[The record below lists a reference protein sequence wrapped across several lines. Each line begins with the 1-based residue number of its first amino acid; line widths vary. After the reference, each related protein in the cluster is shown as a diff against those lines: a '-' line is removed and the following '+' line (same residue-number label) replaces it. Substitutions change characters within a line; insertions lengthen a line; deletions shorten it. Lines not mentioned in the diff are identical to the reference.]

1 MAEITES
8 IIDFYRQANEGKLPV
23 LSASPVVETVSIENE
38 PIVESQPVLS
48 SFEIKESFTS
58 LEPTPIV
65 EDAFVKFIEKFKTI
79 VNEAKEKEPAAI
91 IEREIKAKTL
101 EFITKLKEGT
111 TTKKPL
117 PKKFIKEYPKP
128 SKQKAIKTEIQE
140 NEISEEKLEDVVLE
154 QEETPRLE
162 TKSQVKN
169 NYVEQLRSLD
179 KDKKKTET
187 KSTDIKSLIDKKVK
201 EAVEVLHKQLMN
213 TAMGGS
219 GGGTNAVQFAQG
231 GTMRGDLNVTGNYLS
246 GGVDL
251 KDIFSGGGGG
261 PIDRLTAG
269 SKLLLL
275 NPDGTFSFPDDLI
288 KTENDSSLTLQSEN
302 TTLSAFTQ
310 VVVSP
315 YAFIVHDN
323 NQNSISFD
331 TIDNTVTITTD
342 GIYEWK
348 FNDQGD
354 LVGPGGVL
362 TVEGS
367 LNVSSHLLSGGRNLD
382 EIFLT
387 SETDAQTL
395 SWNASAY
402 NLSISNG
409 NSVSLSSIKGRE
421 DINTLVSTN
430 SAAWDQSYNTTT
442 VYQANSASYATT
454 QYTDA
459 TYLTLSGGTLT
470 NGLSVF
476 GSTFINNNLT
486 VGGSLTA
493 LGTATFA
500 NTLFTT
506 TSAISVVNT
515 GLGPALYVY
524 QAAGPYDVASF
535 YDGDGIEVLHV
546 GNAGPGGLGKVGINE
561 SFPNKELTV
570 RGSISAT
577 ETIYANSYLSAG
589 VNLLD
594 IFGSPADR
602 LINGS
607 YQVVLSSN
615 GDLALPGAI
624 VTASNSKLD
633 LVGFGPN
640 KAYLTTTPDDTT
652 ALFMGADVAE
662 LRAKT
667 YASIATNTGG
677 TTHLW
682 EFGADGSLKF
692 PDNTTQTTAFT
703 GNPDGGGATPIKR
716 FDYVTVSNIDYS
728 YSGSAIFGTL
738 DTSPTWKLIRL
749 TYANNGTISNSASA
763 LNSWTGRLTA
773 TYV

>member
-1 MAEITES
+1 MSETIKS
-8 IIDFYRQANEGKLPV
+8 IIDFYKQANNNVEV
-23 LSASPVVETVSIENE
+23 SLSATNIAENISNNSVVLTEPQPTSKESEKDFFVDFVTTVKGAIIEAKKVKTISEN
-38 PIVESQPVLS
+38 LS
-48 SFEIKESFTS
+48 STIIAETQTASRISENVQ
-58 LEPTPIV
+58 PN
-65 EDAFVKFIEKFKTI
+65 FIEKIEEDPFKSFI
-79 VNEAKEKEPAAI
+79 DKFKNIINKAKETEPAAI
-91 IEREIKAKTL
+91 IEKEIKTKTL
-101 EFITKLKEGT
+101 EFITKLKEGSSA
-111 TTKKPL
+111 KKPL
-117 PKKFIKEYPKP
+117 PKKLNKQYPEKY
-128 SKQKAIKTEIQE
+128 SKKYKQAAIKNEEITETLDSKKEEIYE
-140 NEISEEKLEDVVLE
+140 NIN
-154 QEETPRLE
+154 QEEIPTLEIENKAETNFLSQQETPNPLLI
-162 TKSQVKN
+162 KN
-169 NYVEQLRSLD
+169 SYVEQLRALE

-187 KSTDIKSLIDKKVK
+187 KPTDIKSLIDKKVK

-219 GGGTNAVQFAQG
+219 GGGTNAVQFAEG

-430 SAAWDQSYNTTT
+430 SAAWDQSYNTAT

-470 NGLSVF
+470 NSLSVF

-506 TSAISVVNT
+506 TSAVSVVNT
-515 GLGPALYVY
+515 GPGPALYVY
-524 QAAGPYDVASF
+524 QASGPYDVASF

-561 SFPNKELTV
+561 SFPNEELTV

-594 IFGSPADR
+594 IFS
-602 LINGS
+602 
-607 YQVVLSSN
+607 
-615 GDLALPGAI
+615 
-624 VTASNSKLD
+624 
-633 LVGFGPN
+633 
-640 KAYLTTTPDDTT
+640 
-652 ALFMGADVAE
+652 
-662 LRAKT
+662 
-667 YASIATNTGG
+667 GG
-677 TTHLW
+677 
-682 EFGADGSLKF
+682 
-692 PDNTTQTTAFT
+692 
-703 GNPDGGGATPIKR
+703 GGGATPIKR
-716 FDYVTVSNIDYS
+716 FDYVTVSNVDYS
-728 YSGSAIFGTL
+728 YSGSALFETP

-763 LNSWTGRLTA
+763 IDSWTGRLTA
-773 TYV
+773 VYI